1 MIDIF
6 NSHIVDVLP
15 HKFKSD
21 PEVLALSY
29 AITIVLNKYFQAL
42 SKSMVI
48 SGIDN
53 LSEEVLD
60 LRAIELDIPYY
71 TSDMDIETKRK
82 LVKSAIA
89 LYKKAGTKAS
99 IRAVVQTVLGNGEVI
114 EWDKFN
120 GVPGS
125 FKIVTSGSSD
135 TEALQELSK
144 IIKKIKNAGATLIA
158 VERITDI
165 KSTVYIGGLVQSVTI
180 QSVR

>member
-15 HKFKSD
+15 HKFKND

-29 AITIVLNKYFQAL
+29 AINVVLNKYFQAL

-53 LSEEVLD
+53 LGEEVLD

-71 TSDMDIETKRK
+71 MDIETKRK
-82 LVKSAIA
+82 LVKAAIA

-165 KSTVYIGGLVQSVTI
+165 KSTVYIGGLAQSVTI

>member
-1 MIDIF
+1 M
-6 NSHIVDVLP
+6 
-15 HKFKSD
+15 
-21 PEVLALSY
+21 
-29 AITIVLNKYFQAL
+29 
-42 SKSMVI
+42 
-48 SGIDN
+48 
-53 LSEEVLD
+53 
-60 LRAIELDIPYY
+60 
-71 TSDMDIETKRK
+71 
-82 LVKSAIA
+82 
-89 LYKKAGTKAS
+89 
-99 IRAVVQTVLGNGEVI
+99 LGNGEVI